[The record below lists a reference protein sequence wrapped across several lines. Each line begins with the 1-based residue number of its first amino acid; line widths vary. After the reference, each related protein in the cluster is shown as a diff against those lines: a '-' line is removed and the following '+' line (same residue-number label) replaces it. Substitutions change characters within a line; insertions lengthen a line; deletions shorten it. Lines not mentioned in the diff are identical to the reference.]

1 MNQLVT
7 TSDGSHTIFVPEIN
21 EHYHSIHGAVQESEY
36 IFLKNGF
43 NFCKADPI
51 NIFEAG
57 FGTGLNALL
66 TAVRCI
72 KEKREVFYTSIEKY
86 PLADDI
92 IRVLNYHLFA
102 GKEGQYIFDR
112 IHESEWNGM
121 QNICGNFN
129 LRKIKGDLTSDH
141 LTGCY
146 DLIYFD
152 AFGPDKQPEMWSR
165 NVFTKI
171 SGITAKNGILIT
183 YSVKGDVKRNLK
195 SCGFDVHILP
205 GPPGKRQ
212 ILRAIKK

>member
-1 MNQLVT
+1 V
-7 TSDGSHTIFVPEIN
+7 
-21 EHYHSIHGAVQESEY
+21 YGAVQESKF
-36 IFLKNGF
+36 IFVKNGF
-43 NFCKADPI
+43 DFCKADPI

-66 TAVRCI
+66 TAVRCL
-72 KEKREVFYTSIEKY
+72 KGKREVFYTSIEKY
-86 PLADDI
+86 PLADEI
-92 IRVLNYHLFA
+92 ITLLNYPLFT
-102 GKEGQYIFDR
+102 GKEAQNIFKC
-112 IHESEWNGM
+112 IHESGWNKM
-121 QNICGNFN
+121 QNICVNFN
-129 LRKIKGDLTSDH
+129 LRKIKGDITSYH

-152 AFGPDKQPEMWSR
+152 AFSPDKQPEMWSS

-171 SGITAKNGILIT
+171 SGITAENGIFIT

-205 GPPGKRQ
+205 GPPGKRH